1 METTLPEGVLIGW
14 YGDDFTGAAAVME
27 VLSFSGLASVLFLA
41 PPTPEQLA
49 RFPGVR
55 GVGIASTARAQ
66 SPDWM
71 DRALP
76 GAFAALRAL
85 DPQILHYKT
94 CSTLDSAPHIG
105 AIGRATEIGAKLCGA
120 TRVPVLIAAPQM
132 RRYQCF
138 GHLFAGLEE
147 GVFRLDR
154 HPVMARHPVTP
165 MSESDVARH
174 IALQSDRLDTAC
186 ITLED
191 LAQADLRGAAM
202 GAVANGR
209 LQIVTLDS
217 VDAASEAQA
226 GRLIW
231 DARDENPFVV
241 GSQGVEYALIRH
253 WQERGALAHHPAPQG
268 IGRAEATII
277 VSGSVSPV
285 TAGQIAWAAE
295 NGFDTLAF
303 DASTACGGEAALL
316 AEIARVTQAARSSL
330 SRGRDP
336 LIHTAA
342 GPDDPS
348 VAQFRNA
355 CATSGTD
362 PHLANERVGEAL
374 GRMLR
379 DLLAEVGPA
388 RAVVSGGDTSGHA
401 TRQLGIYALSALA
414 PTIPGAAIFRAHANG
429 AMDGQ
434 ELALKGGQMGSRD
447 YFGWIRNGGGP
458 R

>member
-1 METTLPEGVLIGW
+1 MDTSLPKGVLIGW

-27 VLSFSGLASVLFLA
+27 VLSFAGLASVLFLA
-41 PPTPEQLA
+41 PPTPAQLA
-49 RFPGVR
+49 RFPDLR

-71 DRALP
+71 DRELP

-85 DPQILHYKT
+85 GPQILHYKT
-94 CSTLDSAPHIG
+94 CSTLDSAPHVG
-105 AIGRATEIGAKLCGA
+105 SIGRATEIGAQLCGA

-174 IALQSDRLDTAC
+174 IALQSDRLETAC

-191 LAQADLRGAAM
+191 LAQADLRGTAM
-202 GAVANGR
+202 GTVQDGR
-209 LQIVTLDS
+209 IQIVTLDA

-231 DARDENPFVV
+231 DAREENPFVV

-268 IGRAEATII
+268 IGRAKATII

-303 DASTACGGEAALL
+303 DASAACGGEAALL
-316 AEIARVTQAARSSL
+316 AEIARVTHAARSSL

-342 GPDDPS
+342 GPDDPG
-348 VAQFRNA
+348 VARFRIA
-355 CATSGTD
+355 CETSGTD

-379 DLLAEVGPA
+379 DLLAEFGPA

-414 PTIPGAAIFRAHANG
+414 PTIPGAAIFRAHASG

>member
-1 METTLPEGVLIGW
+1 MDLMQATLPDGVLIGW

-27 VLSFSGLASVLFLA
+27 VLSFSGVEAVLFLA
-41 PPTPEQLA
+41 KPSPAELA

-55 GVGIASTARAQ
+55 AVGIASTARTHA
-66 SPDWM
+66 PAWM
-71 DRALP
+71 DAHLP
-76 GAFAALRAL
+76 GAFASLRAVG
-85 DPQILHYKT
+85 PQILHYKT
-94 CSTLDSAPHIG
+94 CSTLDSAPNVG
-105 AIGRATEIGAKLCGA
+105 SIGRATEIGADLCA
-120 TRVPVLIAAPQM
+120 AARVPVLIAAPQM

-165 MSESDVARH
+165 MTEADVAHH
-174 IALQSDRLDTAC
+174 IARQSDRLDPAC

-191 LAQADLRGAAM
+191 LAGADLSRGE
-202 GAVANGR
+202 VPQGR
-209 LQIVTLDS
+209 IRIVTLDA
-217 VDAASEAQA
+217 VDAASETRA
-226 GRLIW
+226 GQLIW
-231 DARDENPFVV
+231 EARAQCPFVV

-253 WQERGALAHHPAPQG
+253 WQDRGLLAPRTAPPG
-268 IGRAEATII
+268 LGRAKATII

-285 TAGQIAWAAE
+285 TAGQIAWAGE
-295 NGFDTLAF
+295 NGFDALAF
-303 DASTACGGEAALL
+303 DASVVCGGEAAVM
-316 AEIARVTQAARSSL
+316 EEVARLKDAACRSL
-330 SRGRDP
+330 SHGRDP
-336 LIHTAA
+336 LIHTAK

-348 VAQFRNA
+348 VARFRNS

-362 PHLANERVGEAL
+362 MHLANERVGEAL

-379 DLLAEVGPA
+379 DLLAEVGAA

-401 TRQLGIYALSALA
+401 TRQLDIFALSALA
-414 PTIPGAAIFRAHANG
+414 STTPGAAIFRAHANG
-429 AMDGQ
+429 PMDGQ